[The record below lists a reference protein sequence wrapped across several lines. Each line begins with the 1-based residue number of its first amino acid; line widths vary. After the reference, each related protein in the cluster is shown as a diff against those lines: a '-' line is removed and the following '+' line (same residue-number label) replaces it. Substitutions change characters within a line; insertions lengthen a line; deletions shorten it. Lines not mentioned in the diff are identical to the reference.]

1 MEGRKPAIINPFR
14 PARVL
19 NGLRWSLFTS
29 SPSEKAFSQ
38 TPKYLGF
45 LLNHDLDSSL

>member
-29 SPSEKAFSQ
+29 SPSEKAFSPDPQ
-38 TPKYLGF
+38 IFGGF
-45 LLNHDLDSSL
+45 Y